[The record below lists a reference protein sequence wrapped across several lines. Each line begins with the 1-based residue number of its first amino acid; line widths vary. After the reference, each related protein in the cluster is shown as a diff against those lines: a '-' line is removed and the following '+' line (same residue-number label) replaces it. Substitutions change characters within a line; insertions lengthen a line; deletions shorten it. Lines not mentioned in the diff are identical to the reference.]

1 VAQCI
6 AKLTPGDGLVLL
18 PNCTVWFSLDR
29 ETGMPD
35 FIPPGVRT
43 AYMQDTEE
51 CLPGVDLVFRT
62 RRMITLPMAG
72 MTNICPTDT
81 PSGRNGD
88 MNCGPCGLCFDR

>member
-1 VAQCI
+1 
-6 AKLTPGDGLVLL
+6 
-18 PNCTVWFSLDR
+18 
-29 ETGMPD
+29 
-35 FIPPGVRT
+35 
-43 AYMQDTEE
+43 MQDTEE

-88 MNCGPCGLCFDR
+88 MNCGSCGRCFGR